1 MKRSII
7 SFLVILCASVSVA
20 QTLHVGEGSV
30 SYLFPAS
37 QTGEMTFAD
46 GTTLTIMGRAFNLSD
61 VGTMFVDDE
70 EVTDNLV
77 SVAYNGTSA
86 TVSVSGN
93 VAQYVTVSV
102 SGAHVS
108 IVQSADVSDETC
120 GEITYNLSGTSSDGE
135 FYLEGSYKA
144 SIALA
149 GLTLTNPS
157 GAAINVQNG
166 KRIDISVKKDTENT
180 LTDGASGSQKGCL
193 VVKGHAEFKG
203 KGVLNVYGNTAHGIK
218 VGEYM
223 TVKNCTINVLSA
235 TKDGI
240 HCAEYYL
247 QESGEVNVSVAGDD
261 GLQVEIDGDASTG
274 ETTDHEDED
283 SGNFY
288 FQGGAMTV
296 SISATAAKGIK
307 AAGDITI
314 SGGTITSTTTG
325 DGTWDS
331 DDKETKA
338 CAAMSADGN
347 LTITDGTV
355 TLTSSGSGGKGAKA
369 GGVMNI
375 TGGSVTATT
384 TGGLFYSNG
393 TTTNT
398 NYTGDTQNVNKSYR
412 SSPKGLKA
420 TGNVNIAGGTVSVST
435 DGKNG
440 EGIESKAVMTI
451 EDGTIT
457 VNSNDDGLNSA
468 STMYLKGGTIT
479 VVATGND
486 AIDSN
491 GHMYVS
497 GGTIVACGAGG
508 AECGIDANEEG
519 GYSVHFTGGTLLAIG
534 ANNSTPSESSSTQP
548 YVSGSLSVSGGSTVT
563 LTNGSTTL
571 CSFTVPSNY
580 SGSQS
585 GGFRLPAREPG
596 HGGGGNNHGGGGNNQ
611 GGGVLVT
618 CSGLTSGSSYTLT
631 CGNSSASVTAATT
644 GGSSTGPGGGGGGM
658 WW

>member
-398 NYTGDTQNVNKSYR
+398 NYTGDTQNVNKNYR

-644 GGSSTGPGGGGGGM
+644 GGSSTGPGGGGM

>member
-7 SFLVILCASVSVA
+7 SFLIILCASVSFA
-20 QTLHVGEGSV
+20 QTLHVGEGGV
-30 SYLFPAS
+30 NYLFPAS
-37 QTGEMTFAD
+37 QTGEMTFSD
-46 GTTLTIMGRAFNLSD
+46 GTTLTIMGRAFTLLD
-61 VGTMFVDDE
+61 VATMFVDDE

-77 SVAYNGTSA
+77 SVVYNGTSA

-120 GEITYNLSGTSSDGE
+120 GEITYNLSGTSTDGE

-166 KRIDISVKKDTENT
+166 KGT
-180 LTDGASGSQKGCL
+180 
-193 VVKGHAEFKG
+193 
-203 KGVLNVYGNTAHGIK
+203 LNVYGYTAHGIK

-235 TKDGI
+235 AKDGI

-247 QESGEVNVSVAGDD
+247 QESGEVSVNVAGDD
-261 GLQVEIDGDASTG
+261 GLQVEIDGEASTG

-283 SGNFY
+283 SGSFY
-288 FQGGAMTV
+288 FLGGALTATT
-296 SISATAAKGIK
+296 SATAAKAIK
-307 AAGDITI
+307 AAGNITV
-314 SGGTITSTTTG
+314 SGGTISATTTG
-325 DGTWDS
+325 NGTWDS

-355 TLTSSGSGGKGAKA
+355 TLTSLGSGGKGAKA

-375 TGGSVTATT
+375 AGGSVTATT
-384 TGGLFYSNG
+384 SGGLFYSNG
-393 TTTNT
+393 TTTDT
-398 NYTGDTQNVNKSYR
+398 NYTGSASKSYR

-420 TGNVNIAGGTVSVST
+420 TGNVNITGGSISVST
-435 DGKNG
+435 EGNNG
-440 EGIESKAVMTI
+440 EGIESKSVMTI

-457 VNSNDDGLNSA
+457 VNSKDDGLNSA

-508 AECGIDANEEG
+508 AECGIDANEED

-534 ANNSTPSESSSTQP
+534 ANNSTPSESSSTQA

-563 LTNGSTTL
+563 LASGSTTL

-596 HGGGGNNHGGGGNNQ
+596 HGGGGWGGNGQN
-611 GGGVLVT
+611 GGVLVT
-618 CSGLTSGSSYTLT
+618 CPGLTSGNSYTLT
-631 CGNSSASVTAATT
+631 CGSSSASVTAATT

>member
-7 SFLVILCASVSVA
+7 SFLIILCASVNFA
-20 QTLHVGEGSV
+20 QTLHVGEGGV
-30 SYLFPAS
+30 NYLFPAS
-37 QTGEMTFAD
+37 QTGEMTFSD
-46 GTTLTIMGRAFNLSD
+46 GTTLTIMGRAFTLSD
-61 VGTMFVDDE
+61 VATMFVDDE

-77 SVAYNGTSA
+77 SVVYNGTSA

-108 IVQSADVSDETC
+108 IVQSTDVSDETC
-120 GEITYNLSGTSSDGE
+120 GEITYNLSGTSTDGE

-157 GAAINVQNG
+157 GTAINVQNG

-203 KGVLNVYGNTAHGIK
+203 KGVLNVSGNAAHGIK

-235 TKDGI
+235 AKDGI

-247 QESGEVNVSVAGDD
+247 QESGEVSVNVAGDD
-261 GLQVEIDGDASTG
+261 GLQVEIDGEASTG

-283 SGNFY
+283 SGSFY
-288 FQGGAMTV
+288 FLGGALTATT
-296 SISATAAKGIK
+296 SATAAKAIK
-307 AAGDITI
+307 AAGNITV
-314 SGGTITSTTTG
+314 SGGTISATTTG
-325 DGTWDS
+325 NGTWDS

-355 TLTSSGSGGKGAKA
+355 TLTSLGSGGKGAKA

-375 TGGSVTATT
+375 AGGSVTATT
-384 TGGLFYSNG
+384 SGGLFYSNG
-393 TTTNT
+393 TTTDT
-398 NYTGDTQNVNKSYR
+398 NYTSDTQNVNKSYL

-420 TGNVNIAGGTVSVST
+420 TGNVNITGGSISVST
-435 DGKNG
+435 EGNNG

-457 VNSNDDGLNSA
+457 VNSKDDGLNST

-486 AIDSN
+486 GIDSN

-508 AECGIDANEEG
+508 AECGIDANEED

-534 ANNSTPSESSSTQP
+534 ANNSTPSESSSTQA

-563 LTNGSTTL
+563 LASGSTTL

-596 HGGGGNNHGGGGNNQ
+596 HGGGGWGGNGQ
-611 GGGVLVT
+611 DGGVLVT
-618 CSGLTSGSSYTLT
+618 CPGLTSGNSYTLT
-631 CGNSSASVTAATT
+631 CGSSSASVTAATT